1 MDKIKAFGNDSDA
14 IAIQG
19 DISDLSTPDKLVEET
34 LKAFNTSHIHIL
46 VNCAGHGGFSRKLTE
61 ITPEEFDAVY
71 YTNVRGTM
79 FLTKAVVSHM
89 PRGGRIINFSS
100 VAARGGYA
108 NHTVYGSSKV
118 AVEALTRTWATELG
132 PKGITV
138 NAVNP
143 GPVETDLFRAAG
155 DEIISYMENAA
166 KKTPGGRIADVN
178 DIAQIVAF
186 LASEGS
192 RWVTGD
198 VVSSNGGMMY
208 L

>member
-1 MDKIKAFGNDSDA
+1 M
-14 IAIQG
+14 
-19 DISDLSTPDKLVEET
+19 
-34 LKAFNTSHIHIL
+34 SHPL
-46 VNCAGHGGFSRKLTE
+46 GEV
-61 ITPEEFDAVY
+61 TPEEFDIVY
-71 YTNVRGTM
+71 NTNVKGLIFVTQ
-79 FLTKAVVSHM
+79 AVIPHM

-108 NHTVYGSSKV
+108 THTVYGSSKV

-132 PKGITV
+132 PRGITV

-143 GPVETDLFRAAG
+143 GPVETELFRKAG
-155 DEIISYMENAA
+155 DLIIAHMEEAS
-166 KKTPGGRIADVN
+166 KKIPGGRIADVD
-178 DIAQIVAF
+178 DIAEIVVF